1 MSKTSSA
8 GEAAPALLSVAQA
21 AAFLNLA
28 PDRLRDLINRGDIR
42 AVNIAY
48 GRKRPTY
55 RLRMADIEAF
65 IAARM
70 ATPAPQAEPRSKA
83 YRGKYY

>member
-1 MSKTSSA
+1 MSKTSST

-21 AAFLNLA
+21 AKFLNLA

-42 AVNIAY
+42 AVDVSF

-55 RLRMADIEAF
+55 RLRMVDIEAF
-65 IAARM
+65 IASRM
-70 ATPAPQAEPRSKA
+70 TTPATAAEPRSKP